1 MGIIYGPVP
10 SRRLGMSLGIDPIPR
25 LICTFDC
32 TYCQLGKKRLKVR
45 GPEEVAEPFPSP
57 DEIADEIETALKK
70 YEHIDYITFSGS
82 GEPTLNPKLGETIEK
97 IRAFT
102 SIPIALITNSS
113 LLTRPDVFDAAA
125 SCDLVL
131 PTLDAGDRDTFVR
144 INRPALGFDIDE
156 IAEAIG
162 RLARMVPVWLEVM
175 LVQSEKYGSNTSKE
189 AIAGIIEKIRMIRPH
204 EVNLNT
210 CVRPPEEPIDPVP
223 EEELEEIRARMEAE
237 VPGIPIVVVPKRAG
251 SQSKLLREEEV
262 SAEILRILSVR
273 PCTTADLTDSLGI
286 NPAEVG
292 KYLARLAE
300 ADRIVRRVHKGRMYY
315 AAVEVE
321 DRRAE
326 DDNKV

>member
-32 TYCQLGKKRLKVR
+32 VYCQLGKKRFKVR
-45 GPEEVAEPFPSP
+45 GPEEVKEPFPTP
-57 DEIADEIETALKK
+57 DEIADEVKTALQK

-82 GEPTLNPKLGETIEK
+82 GEPTLNPKLGEAVEK
-97 IRAFT
+97 IRSFT
-102 SIPIALITNSS
+102 QIPIALITNSS

-144 INRPALGFDIDE
+144 INRPALGFEIDE
-156 IAEAIG
+156 IADAIG
-162 RLARMVPVWLEVM
+162 KLARVVPIWLEVM
-175 LVQSEKYGSNTSKE
+175 LLESEKYGSNVTQE
-189 AIAGIIEKIRMIRPH
+189 AIARIIEKIGMIRPH

-210 CVRPPEEPIDPVP
+210 CVRPPEEPVNPIS
-223 EEELEEIRARMEAE
+223 EEKLDEIRVRMEAAL
-237 VPGIPIVVVPKRAG
+237 PGTPIVVVPKRTK
-251 SQSKLLREEEV
+251 SQSKLLREEEI
-262 SAEILRILSVR
+262 SAEILRILAVR
-273 PCTTADLTDSLGI
+273 PCTTTDLTDSLGI

-300 ADRIVRRVHKGRMYY
+300 SGKIERRVHKGRLYY
-315 AAVEVE
+315 AVSK
-321 DRRAE
+321 D
-326 DDNKV
+326 

>member
-32 TYCQLGKKRLKVR
+32 VYCQLGKKRFKVR
-45 GPEEVAEPFPSP
+45 GPEEVREPFPSP
-57 DEIADEIETALKK
+57 EEIANEVKIALQK

-82 GEPTLNPKLGETIEK
+82 GEPTLNPKLGEAVEK
-97 IRAFT
+97 IRDFT
-102 SIPIALITNSS
+102 QTPIALITNSS

-144 INRPALGFDIDE
+144 MNRPALGFEIDE
-156 IAEAIG
+156 IADAIG
-162 RLARMVPVWLEVM
+162 KLARVVPIWLEVM
-175 LVQSEKYGSNTSKE
+175 LLESEKYGSNVTE
-189 AIAGIIEKIRMIRPH
+189 DAIAGIIEKIRAIRPH

-210 CVRPPEEPIDPVP
+210 CVRPPEEPVNPIS
-223 EEELEEIRARMEAE
+223 EEALDEIRIRMEA
-237 VPGIPIVVVPKRAG
+237 VLPGIPIVVVPKRTK
-251 SQSKLLREEEV
+251 SQSKLLREEEI
-262 SAEILRILSVR
+262 SAEILRILAVR
-273 PCTTADLTDSLGI
+273 PCTTTDLTDSLGI

-300 ADRIVRRVHKGRMYY
+300 ADKIGRRVHKGRLYY
-315 AAVEVE
+315 TVTEG
-321 DRRAE
+321 
-326 DDNKV
+326 

>member
-32 TYCQLGKKRLKVR
+32 TYCQLGRKRLKVR
-45 GPEEVAEPFPSP
+45 GPEDVAEPFPSP

-70 YEHIDYITFSGS
+70 HEHIDYITFSGS

-131 PTLDAGDRDTFVR
+131 PTFDAGDQNTFVR
-144 INRPALGFDIDE
+144 INRPALGFEIGE
-156 IAEAIG
+156 IAEAVAK
-162 RLARMVPVWLEVM
+162 LARVVPIWLEVM
-175 LVQSEKYGSNTSKE
+175 LLRSEKFGSNVTEE
-189 AIAGIIEKIRMIRPH
+189 AITGIIEGIRMIRPH

-210 CVRPPEEPIDPVP
+210 CVRPPEEPVDQISG
-223 EEELEEIRARMEAE
+223 EELDEIRTQMEDSL
-237 VPGIPIVVVPKRAG
+237 PGIPIMIVPRRTK
-251 SQSKLLREEEV
+251 SQSKLRREEEI
-262 SAEILRILSVR
+262 SAEILSILAVR
-273 PCTTADLTDSLGI
+273 PCTTTDLTDSLGV

-292 KYLARLAE
+292 KYLARLAD
-300 ADRIVRRVHKGRMYY
+300 ADKIMRRVHKGRLYY
-315 AAVEVE
+315 AISK
-321 DRRAE
+321 D
-326 DDNKV
+326 

>member
-32 TYCQLGKKRLKVR
+32 VYCQLGKKCFKVR
-45 GPEEVAEPFPSP
+45 GPEEVREPFPSP
-57 DEIADEIETALKK
+57 EEIANEVKIALQK

-82 GEPTLNPKLGETIEK
+82 GEPTLNPKLGEAVEK
-97 IRAFT
+97 IRDFT
-102 SIPIALITNSS
+102 QTPIALITNSS

-144 INRPALGFDIDE
+144 MNRPALGFEIDE
-156 IAEAIG
+156 IADAIG
-162 RLARMVPVWLEVM
+162 KLARVVPIWLEVM
-175 LVQSEKYGSNTSKE
+175 LLESEKYGSNVTE
-189 AIAGIIEKIRMIRPH
+189 DAIAGIIEKIRAIRPH

-210 CVRPPEEPIDPVP
+210 CVRPPEEPVNPIS
-223 EEELEEIRARMEAE
+223 EEALDEIRIRMEA
-237 VPGIPIVVVPKRAG
+237 VLPGIPIVVVPKRTK
-251 SQSKLLREEEV
+251 SQSKLLREEEI
-262 SAEILRILSVR
+262 SAEILRILAVR
-273 PCTTADLTDSLGI
+273 PCTTTDLTDSLGI

-300 ADRIVRRVHKGRMYY
+300 ADKIGRRVHKGRLYY
-315 AAVEVE
+315 TVTEG
-321 DRRAE
+321 
-326 DDNKV
+326 